1 MIMSKITRLNII
13 IVIIASVIIKIVN
26 VIILMTIMNIHFK
39 YKKHN
44 MIFYIIRMN
53 KIKMKNYKRKFKK
66 NQNRIKYQS
75 K

>member
-53 KIKMKNYKRKFKK
+53 KIYH
-66 NQNRIKYQS
+66 
-75 K
+75 